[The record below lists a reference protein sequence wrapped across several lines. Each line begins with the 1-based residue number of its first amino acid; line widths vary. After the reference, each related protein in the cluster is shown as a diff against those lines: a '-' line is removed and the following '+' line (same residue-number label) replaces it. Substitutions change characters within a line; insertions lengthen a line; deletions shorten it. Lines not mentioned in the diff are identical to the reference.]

1 VAAIVTASTFTIT
14 QAVDGIALKVAVD
27 TWYAIPPSTTATDGG
42 EEGEKAI
49 AFRVAEGLRW
59 TEWGVQA
66 YYRMLQG
73 AVA

>member
-1 VAAIVTASTFTIT
+1 MFLSYRTAEAHLILASLCPKGL
-14 QAVDGIALKVAVD
+14 AD
-27 TWYAIPPSTTATDGG
+27 SGG
-42 EEGEKAI
+42 EGEKAI

-73 AVA
+73 TVALIFGVAIAKVK